1 MYTNVCV
8 FQAQTFGFNRPFTGK
23 LSDFPTNIFFCALA
37 GKPVSSPTIRKI
49 VFTIRKIIFP
59 LI

>member
-1 MYTNVCV
+1 MHVCV

-23 LSDFPTNIFFCALA
+23 WADFPTNIFFCALA
-37 GKPVSSPTIRKI
+37 GKPVLSITIRKI

-59 LI
+59 FL